1 MTKTFDLI
9 LLNCDA
15 WYEPGRFER
24 SAHDIPSST
33 YVRRHAG
40 AASLPGHPASGS
52 PRMIAAVDTVALVVV
67 GMATPSRSGRSTSVR
82 RRVLPSSPGAGCGA
96 SRFQRRPGGS
106 ASPAHRRVDRQSTP
120 FGSMAQGI
128 RGAVPTG
135 RNPRQ
140 RPQNPSRKTPSW
152 ARVLSE
158 LWGRHGDT
166 TRQPSNPPGPEHPS
180 PCSPSSSSRTSHGTI
195 KSAQPGSAHHHPA
208 AALAP
213 SPNSRV
219 IDKYEH
225 CCPK

>member
-52 PRMIAAVDTVALVVV
+52 PRMIAPVDTVALVVV
-67 GMATPSRSGRSTSVR
+67 GMATPSRSGRSTSIR

-96 SRFQRRPGGS
+96 SRFERRPGGS

-120 FGSMAQGI
+120 FGSMAQVIFPGESGQVDYAAHVTF
-128 RGAVPTG
+128 RTCC
-135 RNPRQ
+135 
-140 RPQNPSRKTPSW
+140 
-152 ARVLSE
+152 LSNSFGLRYSSDE
-158 LWGRHGDT
+158 CNRYM
-166 TRQPSNPPGPEHPS
+166 
-180 PCSPSSSSRTSHGTI
+180 SPSSL
-195 KSAQPGSAHHHPA
+195 SA
-208 AALAP
+208 
-213 SPNSRV
+213 
-219 IDKYEH
+219 IW
-225 CCPK
+225 